1 MFIEEARQALA
12 ACESTLKGLL
22 AQAAQAGDYSTVM
35 TLTSWAQAVSALA
48 KPTDLA
54 TARSV
59 ATPSLKKPNVAAAYP
74 RFCRRGNELVKF
86 GWSKTGRREYQ
97 HRADRAILSSLVSRL
112 TELGSAKRVKPAT
125 TFGPA
130 GADQPLDYQHY
141 VVLGW
146 LKGLGLIQQHGR
158 QGYTV
163 PDPKGLNAAV
173 NAAWDQVEEE

>member
-1 MFIEEARQALA
+1 MFIDEARQALA
-12 ACESTLKGLL
+12 ACESTLKGLM
-22 AQAAQAGDYSTVM
+22 AQAAQAGDYPTVV
-35 TLTSWAQAVSALA
+35 TLTSWAQTVSGL
-48 KPTDLA
+48 D
-54 TARSV
+54 
-59 ATPSLKKPNVAAAYP
+59 KPNNAAAPKPPATSSPKRTKTTEAYP
-74 RFCRRGNELVKF
+74 RFRKRGDELVKF

-97 HRADRAILSSLVSRL
+97 HRADRTVLSSLVSRL

-125 TFGPA
+125 AFGPA
-130 GADQPLDYQHY
+130 GTDQPLDYQHY

-173 NAAWDQVEEE
+173 NAAWDQAEEE